1 MKYDEHTKDVLMST
15 DHHAFI
21 QKKMDYLSFHLTS
34 CSRDDMVNLQKMFF
48 DLVCFV
54 DEKMRSCSSYSIYL
68 QSLYNI
74 VCFTRDCNIG
84 KGLRDVSYMMIC
96 CLYTR
101 FPHMAFHLIYMLPY
115 IGSWA
120 DIKYLCGFVRGFC
133 GLDFDF
139 DPLITCAVDVLVY
152 QFNSDYVRWN
162 EAFDNYLLNKSAVCV
177 IDGRKRP
184 RARDFISFA
193 AKWIPREKN
202 KYGWLFDI
210 VVERY
215 FTIFEPFVSLSV
227 RKMKF
232 RKMVSTLSRELDVLE
247 RKMCTLN
254 WASIDCKN
262 VSLGSFLK
270 CQSALLHG
278 RSYYTNAVD
287 RDLCREFMLDALS
300 CDNDCSGSA
309 SGFSKKLN
317 INMGKLVSLGFD
329 LIKKP
334 YNQTVMSQMSFVNNI
349 WKKIVG
355 KHDKAHSLLPIL
367 DSSIDIDKHAWFDM
381 LGMCLLFARVS
392 TLKRILVFRNN
403 ECVTMTVDEKADFT
417 DLLRAFV
424 DFETSVYVDF
434 NACLQNLYRGFH
446 YLNTHVKLIYVSTSS
461 RILDS
466 VKTFDCF
473 SHKHVGYVFWNVQ
486 TYGFD
491 ECSFEHFE
499 PVRDQG
505 VVFLSGSTPNLLS
518 MFS

>member
-1 MKYDEHTKDVLMST
+1 MKYDEKKSDILIVT

-34 CSRDDMVNLQKMFF
+34 CSHDDMANLQKMYF

-54 DEKMRSCSSYSIYL
+54 HEKMDSCSSYSIYL

-74 VCFTRDCNIG
+74 TIFTRDCNGG

-101 FPHMAFHLIYMLPY
+101 FPHLAFQLIYMLPY

-120 DIKYLCGFVRGFC
+120 DIKYFCWFVRGFDRGFDRVC
-133 GLDFDF
+133 DFE
-139 DPLITCAVDVLVY
+139 PLITYAVDIIVY
-152 QFNSDYVRWN
+152 QFHSDYLQLD
-162 EAFDNYLLNKSAVCV
+162 EAFNAYLKNTSSL
-177 IDGRKRP
+177 KRP
-184 RARDFISFA
+184 CARELISFA

-202 KYGWLFDI
+202 KHGYLFDI
-210 VVERY
+210 IVDRY
-215 FTIFEPFVSLSV
+215 FTLFEPFVTLSV

-232 RKMVSTLSRELDVLE
+232 RKMVSTLSRELDVLQ

-262 VSLGSFLK
+262 VSLGSFMK
-270 CQSALLHG
+270 YQSALLHG
-278 RSYYTNAVD
+278 RSYYTNALD
-287 RDLCREFMLDALS
+287 RDLCREFMLDNLLYDDDGS
-300 CDNDCSGSA
+300 DSA
-309 SGFSKKLN
+309 SSKKLN
-317 INMGKLVSLGFD
+317 VHMGKLVSLGFD
-329 LIKKP
+329 LIHKP
-334 YNQTVMSQMSFVNNI
+334 YDRTVMSQMAFVNNT

-355 KHDKAHSLLPIL
+355 KHCYCKSHSLLPIL

-381 LGMCLLFARVS
+381 LGMSLLFARVS
-392 TLKRILVFRNN
+392 FLKRILVFRNN
-403 ECVTMTVDEKADFT
+403 ECITMTIDENADFI

-424 DFETSVYVDF
+424 DFEASVYVDF

-446 YLNTHVKLIYVSTSS
+446 YLNTHVKLVYVSTSS

-466 VKTFDCF
+466 LKTFDCF
-473 SHKHVGYVFWNVQ
+473 SHKHIGYVFWNVQ

-491 ECSFEHFE
+491 ECLLEQFE
-499 PVRDQG
+499 PARDHG
-505 VVFLSGSTPNLLS
+505 VAFLSGSTPNLLS
-518 MFS
+518 TLS